1 MGPSGF
7 PFFRSSEMSSDTAFV
22 AIMAVVALVGLG
34 TTFKFLLRFIELRDE
49 RSRQTRPDAL
59 ASLSERLDRIENAV
73 DTTALEVER
82 IAESNRF
89 MAKLLAERNTAP
101 SAPPPPAKSGRVITP
116 H

>member
-1 MGPSGF
+1 M
-7 PFFRSSEMSSDTAFV
+7 EKDTAFV

-49 RSRQTRPDAL
+49 RSRQTRPDAF

-73 DTTALEVER
+73 ETTALEVER

-89 MAKLLAERNTAP
+89 MAKLLAERNTRSRQRRRRP
-101 SAPPPPAKSGRVITP
+101 GPERVITP

>member
-1 MGPSGF
+1 M
-7 PFFRSSEMSSDTAFV
+7 EKDTAFV
-22 AIMAVVALVGLG
+22 AVMAVVALVGLG

-49 RSRQTRPDAL
+49 RSRQRRPEAF

-73 DTTALEVER
+73 ETTALEVER

-101 SAPPPPAKSGRVITP
+101 SAPPPARSERVITP